1 MKLPTSSIVTAC
13 VLLHR
18 PVQSVLFA
26 MNDVHL
32 RRFAFPEA
40 QRTFVRSIK
49 CHKRNIFLYIGRD
62 IENCVCDF
70 SSCALDAF
78 TDYGHSYGT
87 LLGSYS
93 QYHILISNMD
103 TLAKSWSRCRNLS
116 QFLFL
121 AGIFATLE
129 KVRKR
134 AWYQHDMWY
143 QHFLT
148 LHVRH
153 AALYISTAS
162 CKKLA

>member
-18 PVQSVLFA
+18 PVQSVFFA

-40 QRTFVRSIK
+40 QWTFVRSIK

-62 IENCVCDF
+62 IENCVRDF

-87 LLGSYS
+87 LLESHSG
-93 QYHILISNMD
+93 YHILNYLKHGHPGSKLKQVQKPKSISFPC
-103 TLAKSWSRCRNLS
+103 KYFC
-116 QFLFL
+116 
-121 AGIFATLE
+121 GII
-129 KVRKR
+129 RG
-134 AWYQHDMWY
+134 
-143 QHFLT
+143 
-148 LHVRH
+148 
-153 AALYISTAS
+153 
-162 CKKLA
+162 